1 MSKRFRGKTCVYC
14 TREGIS
20 QTADHVIAR
29 EFLPVA
35 HRGDLPK
42 VPACEPCNH
51 AKSRLEHYLLAVLPF
66 GSGHPTAS
74 SMLESEVP
82 RRLAGNRSL
91 HRNLA
96 ANQQNTWLTEN
107 GVTQRTIT
115 IPFEGEKLDALF
127 ALVTRGLAAH
137 HFSVVIP
144 NAYYVG
150 AGTMPSAAE
159 PFMMSLLAMNARA
172 KVSRSIGDGLISY
185 EGAQGTDD
193 PNLTIWR
200 YRIYG
205 GIRLSDTN
213 NPGEMPDT
221 IWASSSRLRSQ
232 SVFSV

>member
-1 MSKRFRGKTCVYC
+1 MSKRFKGKTCVYC
-14 TREGIS
+14 TGEGIS

-66 GSGHPTAS
+66 GSRHPAAS
-74 SMLESEVP
+74 SMLEAEVP

-91 HRNLA
+91 HRALA
-96 ANQQNTWLTEN
+96 ANQQNAWLTEN

-115 IPFEGEKLDALF
+115 IPFEGERLDALF
-127 ALVTRGLAAH
+127 ALVTRGLTAH
-137 HFSVVIP
+137 HFGVVIP
-144 NAYYVG
+144 NDYYVG
-150 AGTMPSAAE
+150 AGTLASAAE

-172 KVSRSIGDGLISY
+172 KVSRSIGNGLISY

-193 PNLTIWR
+193 PNLTVWR

-205 GIRLSDTN
+205 GIRLSDAES
-213 NPGEMPDT
+213 PGEMPDT